1 MHWSVGDQVTGAESF
16 VNASES
22 VEYKGLAVSQTPG
35 ESSSNTEKNYLVE
48 TATKLYNFGFCQSHP
63 VTFSS
68 KGLTLCVLATNWY
81 ILFKSFKASPAVS
94 FKSCLLSWVSQ
105 SRQTVNSL
113 LRQPASRLWVA
124 QSRHRVWQASARV
137 SQTTPIIFSLFC
149 FWWKLAASWARRR
162 PKSCVWP
169 FCSFCSQSLLLLAVN
184 TLTKSNSIPHK
195 TRFCLNVDWMAST
208 RSPKQ
213 SWRMNIQLK
222 PQ

>member
-1 MHWSVGDQVTGAESF
+1 MHWCVGDQVTGAESF

-35 ESSSNTEKNYLVE
+35 ESRSNYSPEKNYLVE

-124 QSRHRVWQASARV
+124 PSRHRVWQASPRV
-137 SQTTPIIFSLFC
+137 SQTTTIIFSLFC
-149 FWWKLAASWARRR
+149 FWWKLAASWGEEKA
-162 PKSCVWP
+162 KKLCLT
-169 FCSFCSQSLLLLAVN
+169 FLFFLLPILVVAGRQHTHQV
-184 TLTKSNSIPHK
+184 K
-195 TRFCLNVDWMAST
+195 LNPTQKYLW
-208 RSPKQ
+208 
-213 SWRMNIQLK
+213 
-222 PQ
+222 